1 MKNICILE
9 DEKELNDILKLNLE
23 KNGYNVFP
31 CLSLKDAYK
40 NLNNNINIW
49 VIDLMLP
56 DGSGFD
62 LLKDIKKKSNTP
74 VILISA
80 RGDSIDRVL
89 GFEMGC
95 DDYIAKPFL
104 PKELIYRI
112 KNLPNKNTNNQILV
126 FGEYTIDIKKRT
138 IKYDNEEIYT
148 TSREYNLIMYFF
160 ENKGNALS
168 REQIINQ
175 AWGDSFIGNDR
186 VVDNFIKKIRNK
198 APFLNIETIYGYGY
212 RCNLWLRKDYLFL
225 PESF

>member
-9 DEKELNDILKLNLE
+9 DEKELNDILSFYLKE
-23 KNGYNVFP
+23 NGYNVYS
-31 CLSLKDAYK
+31 CLNLKEAYE
-40 NLNNNINIW
+40 NIHNNINIW

-62 LLKDIKKKSNTP
+62 LLKDIKTKLDTP

-80 RGDSIDRVL
+80 RSDSIDRVL

-95 DDYIAKPFL
+95 DEYISKPFL

-112 KNLPNKNTNNQILV
+112 KNLSTKSINKEILV
-126 FGEYTIDIKKRT
+126 FKDFTIDIKKRT
-138 IKYDNEEIYT
+138 IKHNNEEVNT
-148 TSREYNLIMYFF
+148 TSREYNLIMYFI
-160 ENKGNALS
+160 ENKGIALS

-175 AWGDSFIGNDR
+175 VWAENFIGNDR

-198 APFLNIETIYGYGY
+198 APFLNIETIYGFGY
-212 RCNLWLRKDYLFL
+212 RCNL
-225 PESF
+225 